1 MSITPLPRLSNINWL
16 NSHNKH
22 CNSMTVCSYSILL
35 IGDSIIAGLS
45 RCFNIWKR
53 YLKPLNAINAMP
65 SSPNLQNAVIVCGAN
80 NIQHNSVED
89 IVDGIV
95 EIALSLRRV
104 YHPIAIFVCG
114 ILPLDSN
121 WLVNRVYIDEINN
134 YLCCKSKLNGINF
147 INNTV
152 WTFQDGSLKP
162 NLFYVDKLHLIE
174 EGNAKLVASICN
186 FVNPN
191 VSNINEIVSVSSK
204 LFACDTGFNLKQEV
218 FPMLPCN
225 VSALNSICNPDKPTV
240 KCVRKSIY
248 RFVSTSSVPP
258 GKPIRSSNFRSS
270 KLVNACSVRSSK
282 PIYGSNVRL
291 IKPINFSFVRPSKL
305 VSGSNARYIKSVSV
319 SSICPSKQTCGSNVR
334 PGKTFGA
341 INFHASEPEYG
352 SNVR

>member
-1 MSITPLPRLSNINWL
+1 MSIAPLPRLSNVNWL

-22 CNSMTVCSYSILL
+22 CNSMMIGNYSTLL

-45 RCFNIWKR
+45 RYSNIWKR
-53 YLKPLNAINAMP
+53 YFKPLYAINCGIGGDRVENVLWRCKNLP
-65 SSPNLQNAVIVCGAN
+65 SCPNLQNAVIMCGTN

-114 ILPLDSN
+114 LLPRDSS

-134 YLCCKSKLNGINF
+134 YLCCKSKLNGISF
-147 INNTV
+147 INNTD

-186 FVNPN
+186 SVNPN

-204 LFACDTGFNLKQEV
+204 LFACDTGFNLKQED

-248 RFVSTSSVPP
+248 KFVSTSSVLP
-258 GKPIRSSNFRSS
+258 G
-270 KLVNACSVRSSK
+270 
-282 PIYGSNVRL
+282 
-291 IKPINFSFVRPSKL
+291 
-305 VSGSNARYIKSVSV
+305 
-319 SSICPSKQTCGSNVR
+319 
-334 PGKTFGA
+334 
-341 INFHASEPEYG
+341 
-352 SNVR
+352 